1 MEKRK
6 KIKEKKKM
14 DKTEKKV
21 RKLLRKK
28 LNISKDED
36 IDDFIENLQIEGISF
51 GEIKEHLKKNK

>member
-1 MEKRK
+1 
-6 KIKEKKKM
+6 M

-36 IDDFIENLQIEGISF
+36 IDDFIENLQIEGVSF